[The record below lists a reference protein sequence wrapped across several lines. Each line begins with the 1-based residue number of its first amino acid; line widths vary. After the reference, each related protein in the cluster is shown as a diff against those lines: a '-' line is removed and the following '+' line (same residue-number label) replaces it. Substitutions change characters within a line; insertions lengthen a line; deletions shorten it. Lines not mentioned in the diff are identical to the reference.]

1 VHSAIAYL
9 GAVAGR
15 ETIAA
20 AMKIPGLQFAMRRF
34 IAEDVAHSLVPPAGV
49 SVVEYGEEV
58 LDRFANPA
66 IEYRTVQVA
75 TDGSQKLPQRV
86 LPTILDR
93 RSAGASPRWA
103 ALVMA
108 AWIRY
113 AQGVTDDGRELPL
126 DDPLADEIRSRLAA
140 APGTPA
146 GAAGALLGL
155 DAVIPAGLLGDEVVY
170 ALVVEWLTAFEKH
183 GVESTL
189 AGLR

>member
-1 VHSAIAYL
+1 
-9 GAVAGR
+9 
-15 ETIAA
+15 
-20 AMKIPGLQFAMRRF
+20 
-34 IAEDVAHSLVPPAGV
+34 
-49 SVVEYGEEV
+49 VVEYGEEV
-58 LDRFANPA
+58 LGRFANPA

-113 AQGVTDDGRELPL
+113 AQGVTDDGRGLPL
-126 DDPLADEIRSRLAA
+126 DDPLAGEIRARLAA
-140 APGTPA
+140 APSTPE
-146 GAAGALLGL
+146 GSTRALLGL
-155 DAVIPAGLLGDEVVY
+155 DAVIPAELLGDEVVC

-183 GVESTL
+183 GVAGTL